1 MEKGDPNMKSLVRSL
16 RNLGVGAGL
25 LLCGG
30 LVANPALAGT
40 TADTITYNFLGTVTS
55 VGPGLPQNEFRAG
68 QSMSGSITV
77 ATRDRNSHDKSNGR
91 YVIEDFT
98 VTIGDFTATMAG
110 SCGQVQIRN
119 GSELDRLRVKV
130 YCLAGE
136 DPDEILPED
145 PQFFA
150 LNLRGKSDIFSSDA
164 LPDAIPNVGAFTERN
179 QFRLVFEGPGRAVK
193 GVVNSLTAAPS
204 PQQ

>member
-1 MEKGDPNMKSLVRSL
+1 MKSLVRSL

-30 LVANPALAGT
+30 LVADPALA
-40 TADTITYNFLGTVTS
+40 DNTITYTFLGTVTS
-55 VGPGLPQNEFRAG
+55 VGPGLPQNEFSIG

-77 ATRDRNSHDKSNGR
+77 DRKPTGKKNGK
-91 YVIEDFT
+91 YAIEDFT
-98 VTIGDFTATMAG
+98 VTISDFTATMAG
-110 SCGQVQIRN
+110 SCGQVHIQDVPAPLPEGDQFSVR
-119 GSELDRLRVKV
+119 V

-145 PQFFA
+145 PRSFA
-150 LNLRGKSDIFSSDA
+150 LTLRGRSDIFSSNK

-179 QFRLVFEGPGRAVK
+179 QFSLVFEGPGRAVT
-193 GVVNSLTAAPS
+193 GVVTSVFS
-204 PQQ
+204 SR

>member
-1 MEKGDPNMKSLVRSL
+1 MKSLVRSL

-30 LVANPALAGT
+30 LVANPALA
-40 TADTITYNFLGTVTS
+40 DTITYDFVGTVTS
-55 VGPGLPQNEFRAG
+55 VGPNLPQNEFSVG
-68 QSMSGSITV
+68 QDMKGSITV
-77 ATRDRNSHDKSNGR
+77 ATRDRNSHDKNNGR

-98 VTIGDFTATMAG
+98 VTISDFTATMAG

-119 GSELDRLRVKV
+119 GSELDRFRVRV
-130 YCLAGE
+130 YCLVGE
-136 DPDEILPED
+136 DPDEILPEN

-150 LNLRGKSDIFSSDA
+150 LSLRGQNHIFSSDA
-164 LPDAIPNVGAFTERN
+164 LPGSIPDVSAFTERN

-193 GVVNSLTAAPS
+193 GVVKSLTVAPS